1 MIDNWRINA
10 NQIPLPPAMP
20 PGPAIIQHHL
30 PQHPQNEYIDER
42 QLEERIGQLRKQIS
56 DSEYNL
62 KAQESALNA
71 AKQVLS
77 FVFLRCIY
85 TVLSSKVQTCRH
97 NNNNVQDNISQAKI
111 EAQWKLK
118 EERRVADIIKQIG
131 LNITGFEKL
140 VDHMQTSGSKETISV

>member
-42 QLEERIGQLRKQIS
+42 QLEERIAQLRKQIS

-77 FVFLRCIY
+77 FCDVSTLYYR
-85 TVLSSKVQTCRH
+85 LKSRH
-97 NNNNVQDNISQAKI
+97 
-111 EAQWKLK
+111 
-118 EERRVADIIKQIG
+118 ADIITTTYKIIFHRQ
-131 LNITGFEKL
+131 KL
-140 VDHMQTSGSKETISV
+140 KPNGN